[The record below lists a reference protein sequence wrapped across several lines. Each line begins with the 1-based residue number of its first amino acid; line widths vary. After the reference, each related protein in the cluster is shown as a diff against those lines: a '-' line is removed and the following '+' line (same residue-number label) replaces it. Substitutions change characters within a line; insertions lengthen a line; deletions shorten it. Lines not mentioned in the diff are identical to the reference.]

1 MTIKRA
7 RNIYNYYHSTM
18 VAYVISILVI
28 YYFNIYQ
35 LNFNYILSS
44 IILLDL
50 ISIALTIWYKLE
62 LKQNFERNNFLLFHY
77 KNSKIVWT
85 AVGVG
90 FITIFVSKDVDSE
103 LSILIFSIGIYLL
116 LSQAIEYFSGNYF
129 KTNVLAFSDKYLIDL
144 NGRIKIVQYKK
155 IKSFKKDSGS
165 ISIQEKYEKH
175 KIKQTYF
182 QDTEN
187 MIEKIEN
194 ELLTNVNNS
203 IE

>member
-1 MTIKRA
+1 M
-7 RNIYNYYHSTM
+7 
-18 VAYVISILVI
+18 
-28 YYFNIYQ
+28 
-35 LNFNYILSS
+35 
-44 IILLDL
+44 LDL